1 MPLWHIFPSRST
13 STHPIL
19 DENLQPKFERNE
31 GAAADT
37 ILIHLPTGFVKER
50 IKITYMKPAIKVQG
64 ERTLENNKWSPYTKT
79 FLVPENCDT
88 DKIQS
93 KFQQGVLTITMP
105 KKIVKQVGTSAP
117 ENPEATS
124 TLVVTSARPE
134 DPGATYTAV
143 ETEYEIR
150 RRVVEIG
157 QSWDL
162 PEGTLKS
169 KTLNEEERQ
178 MLVNVGA
185 AVLVTVAIGACFYFS
200 HRSSG

>member
-1 MPLWHIFPSRST
+1 
-13 STHPIL
+13 
-19 DENLQPKFERNE
+19 
-31 GAAADT
+31 
-37 ILIHLPTGFVKER
+37 
-50 IKITYMKPAIKVQG
+50 
-64 ERTLENNKWSPYTKT
+64 
-79 FLVPENCDT
+79 
-88 DKIQS
+88 
-93 KFQQGVLTITMP
+93 MP

-117 ENPEATS
+117 ENPKATS
-124 TLVVTSARPE
+124 TLVVTLARPE

-162 PEGTLKS
+162 LEATPKS